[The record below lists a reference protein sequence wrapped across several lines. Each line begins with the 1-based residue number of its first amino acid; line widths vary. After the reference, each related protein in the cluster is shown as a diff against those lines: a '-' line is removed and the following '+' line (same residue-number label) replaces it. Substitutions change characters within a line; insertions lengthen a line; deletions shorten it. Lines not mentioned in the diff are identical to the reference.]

1 MVCIL
6 YSECSFM
13 NTDYVN
19 LIDTDNC
26 APFIGAIRGK
36 STYFIVVF
44 SVLSLNLHF
53 VLPLLTLWHKS
64 NWVSLW
70 EAAVAHAVFVN
81 LRPTEEV
88 VSLYKQ
94 AYYTKTRKL
103 WIECLKA
110 KLVFVHF
117 EVVRII
123 LPLTF
128 VLLLNWGT

>member
-6 YSECSFM
+6 YSVPYRLCKSYWYRQLCSLRLS
-13 NTDYVN
+13 NSRKEY
-19 LIDTDNC
+19 LLC
-26 APFIGAIRGK
+26 SR
-36 STYFIVVF
+36 F

-94 AYYTKTRKL
+94 AYYTKTQKL
-103 WIECLKA
+103 WIECLKE
-110 KLVFVHF
+110 KLLFVHF
-117 EVVRII
+117 EVVHIM